1 MSTKTINIAA
11 EPFQWDFLSSTNR
24 FPGFIAG
31 WGTGKTMM
39 ALMKGVYLSQEYANN
54 LGVIVRSKFTDLRD
68 STMKD
73 FTRYT
78 KKHVPQGTK
87 EATYSNGS
95 KIIFRHAKELS
106 GLQNVNLGWFY
117 IEQAEEFPTST
128 QFDLLRGRLRRILT
142 PKPEVQEQLLSV
154 ISKFTGHPALDE
166 VVDDWQYLSKK
177 VVDEDG
183 NFILHPD
190 LKDNPNIKE
199 EDKYMKKR
207 DIAELALLELGIN
220 LRQGI
225 VIANAGGHNW
235 CWKMFIKSPQKGYSC
250 VQANSF
256 DNASNLPADTLADWQ
271 AMEFN
276 SPAKFKQYV
285 MNSHDEVDLDACYY
299 ADALNQLRK
308 TGHLGSI
315 HHDPSVRVNLSFD
328 IGFDCTAVWFFQLI
342 GDKVNVLD
350 YYENTGKP
358 LQHYVDVF
366 DRRKR
371 DSGYNYGKLVLPHD
385 ANKRE
390 MVAGTTLSKSLK
402 DLGYDII
409 SLPRE
414 QNLDFGITNVI
425 NVLPRCY
432 FDENKCEDGL
442 EALQHYRRE
451 YNEELKIYMENPLH
465 DWASHPADSF
475 RYLCRAVK
483 KGLCSVSK
491 TVSNAQIAKWSKKYR
506 RVG

>member
-1 MSTKTINIAA
+1 MPTKTINIAA
-11 EPFQWDFLSSTNR
+11 EPFQWKFYTALNR
-24 FPGFIAG
+24 FPGFTAG
-31 WGTGKTMM
+31 WGTGKTMW
-39 ALMKGVYLSQEYANN
+39 ALMKGDLFSRFYKNN
-54 LGVIVRSKFTDLRD
+54 LGLVVRNKFTDLRD

-73 FTRYT
+73 FTKYT
-78 KKHVPQGTK
+78 GKHIPQGTK
-87 EATYSNGS
+87 DAKYANGS
-95 KIIFRHAKELS
+95 CILFRHAKELS
-106 GLQNVNLGWFY
+106 GLQNVNLGWAY
-117 IEQAEEFPTST
+117 IEQGDEFPTDT
-128 QFDLLRGRLRRILT
+128 QFQLLRGRLRRELEIDEEYWDALVKSGEIW
-142 PKPEVQEQLLSV
+142 PFLQSMRDKP
-154 ISKFTGHPALDE
+154 
-166 VVDDWQYLSKK
+166 
-177 VVDEDG
+177 
-183 NFILHPD
+183 
-190 LKDNPNIKE
+190 
-199 EDKYMKKR
+199 
-207 DIAELALLELGIN
+207 
-220 LRQGI
+220 LRQIMTIG
-225 VIANAGGHNW
+225 NARGHNW
-235 CWKMFIKSPQKGYSC
+235 SWKMFIKSPKEEFSC
-250 VQANSF
+250 VQANSYE
-256 DNASNLPADTLADWQ
+256 NKSNLPEDFIKDLAR
-271 AMEFN
+271 MEVD
-276 SPAKFKQYV
+276 SPAKFKQFV
-285 MNSHDEVDLDACYY
+285 MNCHDEVDLDACYY

-371 DSGYNYGKLVLPHD
+371 DYGYNYGKLVLPHD

-491 TVSNAQIAKWSKKYR
+491 TVSNAQIAKWSKKYK